1 MRFGE
6 VPVAEAEGA
15 ILAHSLRLGTVALK
29 KARVLSRADLDLIAG
44 AGLSQIVVARL
55 EPGDVG
61 EDEAARRVAEA
72 AAGAEVEVAAP
83 FTGRANLFAKS
94 RGLLVF
100 DRERLDRLNLV
111 DEAITLGTL
120 PPFAVVEPSMMVATV
135 KIIPFAA
142 PAEAVERCLEV
153 ARSDGPLLRVAPFE
167 PRSVGLIQTR
177 LPGLKES
184 ILDKTREVTVGRL
197 RAVGSRLV
205 LEERCGHASS
215 ELAPLIRDA
224 IGHGIDILLIHGA
237 SAILDRRD
245 VIPAA
250 IVVAGGVIDHFGMP
264 VDPGNLLLLGRV
276 GACPVLG
283 LPGCARSPKVN
294 GFDWVLERLVAGL
307 AVGPGEI
314 MRMGSGG
321 LLAEIPS
328 RPLPRAEAQPAP
340 TAKSEAKPQ
349 GPRIGALLLAAGQS
363 RRMGGPNKL
372 LAEIDGSPMVAHV
385 ARRLLASRARPIIA
399 VLGNQADMVEAAL
412 GKLPVER
419 VRNPEFASGLSTSL
433 RRGISALPP
442 DLDGVMVCLGDMPL
456 ISGRHLDR
464 LIAAFNPLEGRAIIV
479 PTRRSKRGNPVLWS
493 KRFFPEMA
501 EIAGDVGAKHLIV
514 EHAELVAE
522 VEMDDD
528 AVLVDIDTP
537 DALDALRGRRKP
549 GPHPFPPPQAGEGMG
564 GGEASDI
571 GPPK

>member
-1 MRFGE
+1 MKFGE

-15 ILAHSLRLGTVALK
+15 ILAHSLRIGTIALK
-29 KARVLSRADLDLIAG
+29 KARVLSRADLDLITE
-44 AGLSQIVVARL
+44 AGLSRIVVARL
-55 EPGDVG
+55 EAGDVG
-61 EDEAARRVAEA
+61 EDEAARLVAA
-72 AAGAEVEVAAP
+72 SAAGDEIEPAAP
-83 FTGRANLFAKS
+83 FTGRANLFAKA

-120 PPFAVVEPSMMVATV
+120 PPFAVVEPRMMVGTV

-142 PAEAVERCLEV
+142 PAEAVERCVEA
-153 ARSDGPLLRVAPFE
+153 ARSVGPLLRVAPFQ
-167 PRSVGLIQTR
+167 PHSVGLIQTR

-184 ILDKTREVTVGRL
+184 ILDKTREVTEGRL
-197 RAVGSRLV
+197 NALGCRLV
-205 LEERCGHASS
+205 VEERCGHETA

-224 IGHGIDILLIHGA
+224 MGHGIDILLIHGA

-250 IVVAGGVIDHFGMP
+250 IVAAGGRVDHFGMP
-264 VDPGNLLLLGRV
+264 VDPGNLLLLGHVNAR
-276 GACPVLG
+276 PVLG

-307 AVGPGEI
+307 PVGPAEI

-328 RPLPRAEAQPAP
+328 RPLPRAEATQASEQ
-340 TAKSEAKPQ
+340 KSEAKPQ

-372 LAEIDGSPMVAHV
+372 LAAIDGTPMVAHV
-385 ARRLLASRARPIIA
+385 ARRLLASRARPIVA
-399 VLGNQADMVEAAL
+399 VLGNQADTVDIAL
-412 GKLPVER
+412 GKLPVKR
-419 VRNPEFASGLSTSL
+419 VRNPEFAAGLSTSL
-433 RRGISALPP
+433 KRGIAALPS
-442 DLDGVMVCLGDMPL
+442 DLDGVIVCLGDMPL
-456 ISGRHLDR
+456 ISGRHLER

-479 PTRRSKRGNPVLWS
+479 PTRRGKRGNPVLWS
-493 KRFFPEMA
+493 RQFFPEMTGL
-501 EIAGDVGAKHLIV
+501 AGDVGAKHLIG
-514 EHAELVAE
+514 EHAEFVAE

-537 DALDALRGRRKP
+537 EALDAFREKRNSARE
-549 GPHPFPPPQAGEGMG
+549 QVR
-564 GGEASDI
+564 
-571 GPPK
+571 

>member
-1 MRFGE
+1 MKFGE
-6 VPVAEAEGA
+6 VLVAEAEGS

-29 KARVLSRADLDLIAG
+29 KARILSQADLDLIAE
-44 AGLSQIVVARL
+44 AGLSRIVVARL
-55 EPGDVG
+55 EAGDVG
-61 EDEAARRVAEA
+61 EDEAARRIA
-72 AAGAEVEVAAP
+72 AAATGDEVETAAP
-83 FTGRANLFAKS
+83 FTGRANLFAKT
-94 RGLLVF
+94 RGLLVV
-100 DRERLDRLNLV
+100 DRERHDRLNLG
-111 DEAITLGTL
+111 DEAITFGTL
-120 PPFAVVEPSMMVATV
+120 PPFAVVEPRMMVGTV

-142 PAEAVERCLEV
+142 PAKAVERCAE
-153 ARSDGPLLRVAPFE
+153 AACSGGPLLRVAPFL
-167 PRSVGLIQTR
+167 PRSIGLIQTR

-184 ILDKTREVTVGRL
+184 ILEKTREVTEGRL
-197 RAVGSRLV
+197 KALGCRLV
-205 LEERCGHASS
+205 FEERCGHATA

-250 IVVAGGVIDHFGMP
+250 IIAAAGRIDHFGMP
-264 VDPGNLLLLGRV
+264 VDPGNLLLLGHVRER
-276 GACPVLG
+276 AVLG

-307 AVGPGEI
+307 PVGPGEI

-328 RPLPRAEAQPAP
+328 RPLPRAEATQA
-340 TAKSEAKPQ
+340 AERKSEAKPQ
-349 GPRIGALLLAAGQS
+349 GARIAALLLAAGQS

-372 LAEIDGSPMVAHV
+372 LAEIDGVPMVTRV
-385 ARRLLASRARPIIA
+385 AQRLLAARARPIIA
-399 VLGNQADMVEAAL
+399 VLGNQAEMVDAAL

-419 VRNPEFASGLSTSL
+419 VRNPEFAAGLSTSL
-433 RRGISALPP
+433 KRGIAALPP
-442 DLDGVMVCLGDMPL
+442 DLDGVIVCLGDMPL

-464 LIAAFNPLEGRAIIV
+464 LVAAFNPLEGRAIIV
-479 PTRRSKRGNPVLWS
+479 PTRRGKRGNPVLWS
-493 KRFFPEMA
+493 KRFFPRMA
-501 EIAGDVGAKHLIV
+501 ELAGDVGAKHLIG

-537 DALDALRGRRKP
+537 EALDAFKEKRNFARE
-549 GPHPFPPPQAGEGMG
+549 QAR
-564 GGEASDI
+564 
-571 GPPK
+571 